1 MEFGFTE
8 DQERLRKEIR
18 NFFMEELPEDYEP
31 GFNNMMGKEV
41 QDWWMQL
48 KEKAIKK
55 GYYVPGWP
63 KQYGGS
69 GFTEIEQCILDEEQG
84 SFGITWPDFLGL
96 HLVGPSLM
104 MFGTEE
110 QKKRWI
116 PPIARGETVCF
127 EAFTEPDAG
136 SDEANIGCRAEEDGN
151 DFVFNGQKIFISGW
165 YKPTWLFTLAR
176 TKDTEP
182 KHRGLSLF
190 LLPADLPGISFRPLP
205 TMGGGRQNFVFFDN
219 VRVPK
224 ANLLGELN
232 RGFYHAMQV
241 FEFERRMTGDAAG
254 NKRSLQELVQF
265 CKETIS
271 DGKPL
276 IEKQEVRKALS
287 SLAVE
292 IEVQRLAGWYSSWRF
307 AQREKLGPAQ
317 YELSNYYAKK
327 LGASH
332 AKRMIDILGLYGQ
345 LSTGSK
351 WSALAGRLEKMWKVT
366 RSLHAGGTFEVIKIV
381 LAQRGLGLPR
391 IPAHLMKAIGDS
403 VMKSAKA

>member
-1 MEFGFTE
+1 
-8 DQERLRKEIR
+8 
-18 NFFMEELPEDYEP
+18 
-31 GFNNMMGKEV
+31 
-41 QDWWMQL
+41 
-48 KEKAIKK
+48 
-55 GYYVPGWP
+55 
-63 KQYGGS
+63 
-69 GFTEIEQCILDEEQG
+69 
-84 SFGITWPDFLGL
+84 
-96 HLVGPSLM
+96 
-104 MFGTEE
+104 
-110 QKKRWI
+110 
-116 PPIARGETVCF
+116 
-127 EAFTEPDAG
+127 
-136 SDEANIGCRAEEDGN
+136 
-151 DFVFNGQKIFISGW
+151 
-165 YKPTWLFTLAR
+165 
-176 TKDTEP
+176 
-182 KHRGLSLF
+182 
-190 LLPADLPGISFRPLP
+190 
-205 TMGGGRQNFVFFDN
+205 
-219 VRVPK
+219 
-224 ANLLGELN
+224 
-232 RGFYHAMQV
+232 
-241 FEFERRMTGDAAG
+241 MTGDAAG